1 MPLSVSGFARI
12 LWRMSRVPDVP
23 KNTRVVGFIRPD
35 ETKRIAL
42 IMLGALPMVLGAIL
56 VGYGF
61 GRLEVLDPAGL
72 HRDARSYAEDHLDP
86 LVPAQTANAP
96 ADAPGSPWL
105 LFVAGLSLVAS
116 GPALAFVV
124 LGGIWQRDEWILLR
138 DDALVLQFRDGD
150 TTLRWDAMDRIF
162 YDPNLDVVALTFLE
176 GEDRSLPSR
185 FDGGD
190 AKETAQRLDALRR
203 KASFGL
209 L

>member
-1 MPLSVSGFARI
+1 
-12 LWRMSRVPDVP
+12 
-23 KNTRVVGFIRPD
+23 
-35 ETKRIAL
+35 
-42 IMLGALPMVLGAIL
+42 MVLGAII

-72 HRDARSYAEDHLDP
+72 HQDSRDYAESHTETI
-86 LVPAQTANAP
+86 VAP
-96 ADAPGSPWL
+96 AHPPSSDAPVGSPWA
-105 LFVAGLSLVAS
+105 LFLTGLALVAS
-116 GPALAFVV
+116 GPTLAFVV
-124 LGGIWQRDEWILLR
+124 LGRVWRRDEWILLR
-138 DDALVLQFRDGD
+138 DDALVLQTGEAD

-176 GEDRSLPSR
+176 GEDMALPRR

-190 AKETAQRLDALRR
+190 AEETATRLDTIRR